1 MKTKMAYAMRFWGL
15 RSLTNHQKE
24 YDRTYMYRGKLA
36 NPGNF
41 MSSQSLLSHFEKV
54 IALGPHASVNHIY

>member
-1 MKTKMAYAMRFWGL
+1 MKTKMAHRGSRYL
-15 RSLTNHQKE
+15 INHQKE

-41 MSSQSLLSHFEKV
+41 MSSQSLLSHFEKE
-54 IALGPHASVNHIY
+54 IALGPHASISHSY